1 MINAPPLR
9 FWLSHV
15 GIGMALSATLVAVIL
30 CADPMGLGGLLLRSS
45 EHPLPLLL
53 LWFFCALT
61 FGSVQLGV
69 AIMLRFE
76 G

>member
-1 MINAPPLR
+1 MNDAPKLR
-9 FWLSHV
+9 FYLSHI
-15 GIGMALSATLVAVIL
+15 GIGMGLSALLMVAIL
-30 CADPMGLGGLLLRSS
+30 WANPLDLGSLLLRSS

-61 FGSVQLGV
+61 FSSVQLGV

-76 G
+76 R

>member
-1 MINAPPLR
+1 MNDAPKFR
-9 FWLSHV
+9 FYLYHIGV
-15 GIGMALSATLVAVIL
+15 GLGLSALLMAAIL
-30 CADPMGLGGLLLRSS
+30 WANPLDLGSLLLRSS

-76 G
+76 R

>member
-1 MINAPPLR
+1 MNDAPKLS
-9 FWLSHV
+9 FYLSHV
-15 GIGMALSATLVAVIL
+15 GIGMGLSAALMAAIL
-30 CADPMGLGGLLLRSS
+30 WADPLGLGTLLQRSA

-76 G
+76 R

>member
-1 MINAPPLR
+1 MNDAPKLR
-9 FWLSHV
+9 FYLSHI
-15 GIGMALSATLVAVIL
+15 GIGMGLSALLMVAIL
-30 CADPMGLGGLLLRSS
+30 WANPLDLGSLLLRSS

-61 FGSVQLGV
+61 FSSVQLGV

-76 G
+76 P

>member
-1 MINAPPLR
+1 MNVAPKLS
-9 FWLSHV
+9 FYLSHV
-15 GIGMALSATLVAVIL
+15 GIGMALSAVLMAAIL
-30 CADPMGLGGLLLRSS
+30 WADPLGLGGLLLRAG
-45 EHPLPLLL
+45 EHPLPLML

-76 G
+76 R

>member
-1 MINAPPLR
+1 MNDAPKLR
-9 FWLSHV
+9 FYLWHV
-15 GIGMALSATLVAVIL
+15 GIGMALSTVLMAAIL
-30 CADPMGLGGLLLRSS
+30 WADPMGLGGLLVRSS

-61 FGSVQLGV
+61 FSSVQLGV

-76 G
+76 R

>member
-1 MINAPPLR
+1 VNDAPRLR
-9 FWLSHV
+9 FYLSHV
-15 GIGMALSATLVAVIL
+15 AIGMALSAVLMAAIL
-30 CADPMGLGGLLLRSS
+30 WADPMGLGSLMLRSP

-61 FGSVQLGV
+61 FSSVQLGV

-76 G
+76 R

>member
-1 MINAPPLR
+1 MNDAPKLR
-9 FWLSHV
+9 FYLSHI
-15 GIGMALSATLVAVIL
+15 GIGMGLSALLMAAIL
-30 CADPMGLGGLLLRSS
+30 WANPLDLGQLLLRSS

-61 FGSVQLGV
+61 FGSVQLGI

-76 G
+76 R